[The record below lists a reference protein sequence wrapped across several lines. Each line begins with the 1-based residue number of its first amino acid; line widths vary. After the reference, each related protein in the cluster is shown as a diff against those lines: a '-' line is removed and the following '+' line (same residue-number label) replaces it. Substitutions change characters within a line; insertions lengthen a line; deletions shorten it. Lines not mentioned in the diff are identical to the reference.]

1 MKSTQERTAAVPS
14 DAAPSAVA
22 MTRRVMKYVWEHPAN
37 EGQRVRALMRAAQF
51 QLRGRMLGKRTLA
64 SLGDRSRVWAY
75 LHRTGA
81 SRVIYGNPPDY
92 PEMITWR
99 RNLRPGDLFIDVGA
113 NVGSYAIW
121 AAESGADVIALEPA
135 DETFGFLLEN
145 IALNGYRIDAIQ
157 AAAGSFCGTAHFTS
171 GRDCVNQFDPLG
183 DTRTRVVT
191 IDSLIGDRAV
201 AGMKVDVEG
210 FEIQVLQGCARALAQ
225 ERISLIQLE
234 WNAASQ
240 TAVGTDRLP
249 VAEFLAH
256 YGYRLYRPDS
266 CGQLLPLSEVGFGS
280 DVFARPQHLGL

>member
-1 MKSTQERTAAVPS
+1 MKSAQERTAAVLPA
-14 DAAPSAVA
+14 AAPSAAA
-22 MTRRVMKYVWEHPAN
+22 MTRSVMKYVWEHPAN
-37 EGQRVRALMRAAQF
+37 EGKRARSLLRAAQF
-51 QLRGRMLGKRTLA
+51 QLRGRVLGKRTLA
-64 SLGDRSRVWAY
+64 PLGDRSCVWAY

-92 PEMITWR
+92 PEMMTWR

-121 AAESGADVIALEPA
+121 AADSGADVIALEPA
-135 DETFGFLLEN
+135 DETFGLLLEN
-145 IALNGYRIDAIQ
+145 IALNDYRIDAIQ

-171 GRDCVNQFDPLG
+171 GRDCVNHFDPQG
-183 DTRTRVVT
+183 DALTRVVT

-234 WNAASQ
+234 WNAASRA
-240 TAVGTDRLP
+240 AVGTDRLP
-249 VAEFLAH
+249 VAGFLAQH
-256 YGYRLYRPDS
+256 GYSLYRPDMR
-266 CGQLLPLSEVGFGS
+266 GELLPVSEVGFGA
-280 DVFARPQHLGL
+280 DVFACPRHLRP

>member
-1 MKSTQERTAAVPS
+1 
-14 DAAPSAVA
+14 

-37 EGQRVRALMRAAQF
+37 EGQRASALVRAAQF
-51 QLRGRMLGKRTLA
+51 QLRGRLLGKRTLA
-64 SLGDRSRVWAY
+64 PLGDRSRIWAY
-75 LHRTGA
+75 LHRAGA

-92 PEMITWR
+92 PEMMAWR
-99 RNLRPGDLFIDVGA
+99 RNLRPGDLFLDVGA

-135 DETFGFLLEN
+135 DETFWLLLEN

-183 DTRTRVVT
+183 DARTRVLT

-240 TAVGTDRLP
+240 AAVGTDRLP
-249 VAEFLAH
+249 VAAFLAQ
-256 YGYRLYRPDS
+256 YGYHLYRPDLR
-266 CGQLLPLSEVGFGS
+266 GELLPIGEVGFGP
-280 DVFARPQHLGL
+280 DVFARPRHAGP

>member
-1 MKSTQERTAAVPS
+1 MKSAQERTAAVSPG
-14 DAAPSAVA
+14 AAPSAAA

-37 EGQRVRALMRAAQF
+37 EGQRAHALVRAAQF
-51 QLRGRMLGKRTLA
+51 QLRGRVLGKRTLA
-64 SLGDRSRVWAY
+64 PLGDRSRIWAY

-92 PEMITWR
+92 PEMMTWR

-135 DETFGFLLEN
+135 DETFGLLLEN

-183 DTRTRVVT
+183 DARTRVVT

-240 TAVGTDRLP
+240 AAVGTDRLP
-249 VAEFLAH
+249 VAEFLAQ
-256 YGYRLYRPDS
+256 YGYGLYRPDS
-266 CGQLLPLSEVGFGS
+266 CGELLPVSEAGFGS
-280 DVFARPQHLGL
+280 DVFTRPRHAGP

>member
-1 MKSTQERTAAVPS
+1 
-14 DAAPSAVA
+14 

-37 EGQRVRALMRAAQF
+37 EGQRARALMRAAHF
-51 QLRGRMLGKRTLA
+51 QLRGRVLGKRTLA
-64 SLGDRSRVWAY
+64 PLGDRSRVWAY

-92 PEMITWR
+92 PEMMTWR

-135 DETFGFLLEN
+135 DESFGLLLEN
-145 IALNGYRIDAIQ
+145 IALNGYRIDAVQ
-157 AAAGSFCGTAHFTS
+157 AAAGSFCGTAPFTS

-183 DTRTRVVT
+183 EVRTRVVT

-210 FEIQVLQGCARALAQ
+210 FEIQVLHGCARALAQ
-225 ERISLIQLE
+225 QRIRLIQLE

-240 TAVGTDRLP
+240 AAIGTDRLP
-249 VAEFLAH
+249 VAEFLAQ
-256 YGYRLYRPDS
+256 YGYGLYRPDS
-266 CGQLLPLSEVGFGS
+266 CGELLPVSEVGFGP
-280 DVFARPQHLGL
+280 DVFACLRHAGP